1 MRLSGIFFLP
11 CALLILPVF
20 LNAQRWQFGLQ
31 AGLNLATQVTDD
43 PSRPQDGR
51 FQWNTLPGWNI
62 GLTGIYYP
70 QAGSRLQLQ
79 GRLLYNQKGFQE
91 PAQFGFGLGL
101 ENLSPDNRFEYISG
115 DVLLRLRLRKN
126 EDAAIQPLLFG
137 GAALEHLFRVDME
150 SRREP
155 FHASHLSEYA
165 GFNRWPLGLI
175 LGLGLQSGRMAVGLE
190 TRHDVSYLVNS
201 PAFRARNWV
210 WALHLSMA
218 LVEVGGK

>member
-1 MRLSGIFFLP
+1 MRCSDIFFL
-11 CALLILPVF
+11 LVTLTF
-20 LNAQRWQFGLQ
+20 FSTSLNAQRWHFGLQ

-51 FQWNTLPGWNI
+51 FQWNTLPGWNA

-70 QAGSRLQLQ
+70 KAGNRLQLQ
-79 GRLLYNQKGFQE
+79 GRLLYNQKGFRE

-101 ENLSPDNRFEYISG
+101 ENLTLDNRFEYLSA
-115 DVLLRLRLRKN
+115 DALLRLRLGKGG
-126 EDAAIQPLLFG
+126 EKAVQPLLFG
-137 GAALEHLFRVDME
+137 GAGMGYLFRVDME

-155 FHASHLSEYA
+155 FPPSHLSEYS
-165 GFNRWPLGLI
+165 GFNRWPVGLL
-175 LGLGLQSGRMAVGLE
+175 LGLGLQSGRMAVGFE

-210 WALHLSMA
+210 WALHLGMA
-218 LVEVGGK
+218 LVEVE